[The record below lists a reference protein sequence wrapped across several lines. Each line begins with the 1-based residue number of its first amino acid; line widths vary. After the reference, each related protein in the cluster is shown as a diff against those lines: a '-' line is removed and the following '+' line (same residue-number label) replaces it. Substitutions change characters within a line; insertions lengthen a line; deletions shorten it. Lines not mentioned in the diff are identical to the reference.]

1 MVSRALMTRA
11 LLILGPTA
19 SGKTALA
26 LRLAERLNGEIINA
40 DSMQV
45 YRDLRVL
52 TARPTPEEEAASPHH
67 LFGTVDAA
75 ARFSV
80 GEWLRAATPILAA
93 IRARGR
99 TPLIV
104 GGTGLYFKALTEG
117 LAAIPDPPPEA
128 VDALRGELAA
138 QGPEALHQRLL
149 AIDPAAA
156 ARLEPRDGV
165 RIVRAL
171 AVMQG
176 TGRSILDWQGDA
188 ATPAVLGHADWA
200 GFALTPDR
208 GLLYGRIEARFAAM
222 VSGGALEEVRALAA
236 RGLDPTLP
244 AMKAHGAPWLMAHL
258 DGRMSLEEAAALS
271 ARDTRRYAKRQF
283 TWIAHQAAGFARLAE
298 MDTEGQIASV
308 LARLRE

>member
-1 MVSRALMTRA
+1 MTRA

-26 LRLAERLNGEIINA
+26 LSLAERLNGEIINA

-45 YRDLRVL
+45 YQDLRVL
-52 TARPTPEEEAASPHH
+52 TARPTPEEEALCPHH

-93 IRARGR
+93 IWARGR

-104 GGTGLYFKALTEG
+104 GGTGLYFKALTGG
-117 LAAIPDPPPEA
+117 LAAIPDPPAEG
-128 VDALRGELAA
+128 VDALRAELSAA
-138 QGPEALHQRLL
+138 GPEALHARL
-149 AIDPAAA
+149 AAVDPAAA
-156 ARLEPRDGV
+156 AALEPRDGV

-171 AVMQG
+171 AVMEA
-176 TGRSILDWQGDA
+176 TGRSILDWRTEA
-188 ATPAVLGHADWA
+188 AKPAALGPEDWS

-208 GLLYGRIEARFAAM
+208 SLLYARIEARFSAMLAA
-222 VSGGALEEVRALAA
+222 GALDEARALAA
-236 RGLDPTLP
+236 RRLDPTLP

-258 DGRMSLEEAAALS
+258 EGRMSLEEAAALS
-271 ARDTRRYAKRQF
+271 VRDTRRYAKRQF
-283 TWIAHQAAGFARLAE
+283 TWISHQAVGFARIAE
-298 MDTEGQIASV
+298 VGLEGQKSSV
-308 LARLRE
+308 IRVFGG